1 MTAVPARVAGVPE
14 ICICTPPPGDPLT
27 LVAMDIA
34 GVNEGYRVGGAQ
46 AIAAMAIGTETIGKV
61 AKIVGPGNV
70 YVTAAKMLLRGEAE
84 IDFPA
89 GPSEIGI
96 IADMTADPSYIA
108 ADVLAQA
115 EHDPH
120 SASVLVTTDA
130 GLADRVGREIER
142 MLASA
147 PRKEIIEKALAH
159 SGYVIASNRAEA
171 IRVMD
176 AIAPE
181 HLSLQVADPMA
192 LLQEVGHAGSIFVGP
207 YTPVA
212 CGDYAS
218 GTNHVLPT
226 AGYASVY
233 SGLDVHHF
241 CTRSQVQILTEEGL
255 EAIGDV
261 VEALAEA
268 EGLSAHAESVRV
280 RRRG

>member
-1 MTAVPARVAGVPE
+1 
-14 ICICTPPPGDPLT
+14 
-27 LVAMDIA
+27 
-34 GVNEGYRVGGAQ
+34 
-46 AIAAMAIGTETIGKV
+46 
-61 AKIVGPGNV
+61 
-70 YVTAAKMLLRGEAE
+70 MLLRDHAE

-96 IADMTADPSYIA
+96 IADETADPGYIA

-130 GLADRVGREIER
+130 GLAARVGEEIAR
-142 MLASA
+142 MLASS
-147 PRKEIIEKALAH
+147 PRREIIEKALTQ
-159 SGYVIASNRAEA
+159 SGYVIASSRSEA
-171 IRVMD
+171 VRLMD
-176 AIAPE
+176 SIAPE

-192 LLQEVGHAGSIFVGP
+192 LLGEVGHAGSIFVGS

-255 EAIGDV
+255 AAIGDV

-268 EGLSAHAESVRV
+268 EGLYGHAESVRV
-280 RRRG
+280 RRLG